1 MDYPESILPK
11 ANYVTPF
18 PLETLNH
25 SDFSVT
31 RRIKG
36 KLDDNIDYVGGRA
49 RIDPDCFGTIVRM
62 SVNLL
67 GGTFLPEFTSFHQY
81 DRGKETWD
89 GTSDINLAD
98 YEGCYEDS
106 GDDFVF
112 YKLPVLH
119 GALYPHDYK
128 FEKKGNYRAYQDFV
142 ENKLNVQ
149 FTEGIKVPITITLTL
164 EHVPTNLNYWHFEMR
179 VELTDEH
186 KQINKGG
193 SWRDLIFTHILTTIL
208 CQEFTEKLE
217 TLGTIAP
224 EVYTCS

>member
-18 PLETLNH
+18 PLEALNQ

-31 RRIKG
+31 RRIRG

-49 RIDPDCFGTIVRM
+49 RIDPDCLGTIVGM

-67 GGTFLPEFTSFHQY
+67 GGTFLPEFTSFHQS
-81 DRGKETWD
+81 DRGKDTWN
-89 GTSDINLAD
+89 GTSNINLAD
-98 YEGCYEDS
+98 YEGCYEDL
-106 GDDFVF
+106 GDEFVF

-119 GALYPHDYK
+119 RAIYPHEYK
-128 FEKKGNYRAYQDFV
+128 FEKKGSFRAYQDFI
-142 ENKLNVQ
+142 EKKLNEQ
-149 FTEGIKVPITITLTL
+149 FYVGIKVPITITLTL

-179 VELTDEH
+179 VELIDEK
-186 KQINKGG
+186 KQINKRG
-193 SWRDLIFTHILTTIL
+193 SWRDLIFTHILTTVL

-217 TLGTIAP
+217 TKGVISSEL
-224 EVYTCS
+224 YMKK